1 MMTKEQLMAM
11 GLTEEQADKV
21 LSAAT
26 EDMKNYIPK
35 HRFDEVS
42 DSNKELKKQ
51 LAERDQQLENLK
63 KAAGDNQELQKQI
76 QELQKTNEATTAEYE
91 SKLKQV
97 KLDAAVELA
106 LAAAKAKNTKA
117 VKALL
122 DLNKLEFDGD
132 EVRGLEDQ
140 IKKLKEAEDSKFLF
154 DVADGGGKPNF
165 KGAKPGERSDGASKG
180 DKPVSLADAI
190 KAHLTSAN
198 N

>member
-1 MMTKEQLMAM
+1 MTKEQLMAM

-21 LSAAT
+21 LSAVN

-35 HRFDEVS
+35 HRFDEVN
-42 DSNKELKKQ
+42 DANKELKKQ
-51 LAERDQQLENLK
+51 LTERDQQLEDLK

-76 QELQKTNEATTAEYE
+76 QELQKTNETTTAEYE

-106 LAAAKAKNTKA
+106 LTAAKAKNIKA

-122 DLNKLEFDGD
+122 DLGKVELDGD
-132 EVRGLEDQ
+132 QVKGLEDQ

-154 DVADGGGKPNF
+154 DAADGNKPNF
-165 KGAKPGERSDGASKG
+165 KGAKPGEGSDGALKDSKS
-180 DKPVSLADAI
+180 VSLADAI
-190 KAHLTSAN
+190 RAQLTSAN

>member
-51 LAERDQQLENLK
+51 LTERDQQLEDLK
-63 KAAGDNQELQKQI
+63 KAVGDNQELQKQI
-76 QELQKTNEATTAEYE
+76 QELQKTNETSTADYE

-122 DLNKLEFDGD
+122 DLNKLELDGD
-132 EVRGLEDQ
+132 QVKGLEDQ
-140 IKKLKEAEDSKFLF
+140 IRALKEAEDSKFLF
-154 DVADGGGKPNF
+154 DAADNSKPSF
-165 KGAKPGERSDGASKG
+165 KGAKPGEGSDGASKG

>member
-122 DLNKLEFDGD
+122 DLNKLELDGD
-132 EVRGLEDQ
+132 QVKGLEDQ
-140 IKKLKEAEDSKFLF
+140 IRALKEAEDSKFLF
-154 DVADGGGKPNF
+154 DAADNSKPSF
-165 KGAKPGERSDGASKG
+165 KGAKPGEGSDGAPKG

>member
-1 MMTKEQLMAM
+1 MPM
-11 GLTEEQADKV
+11 GHPEDQADKV

-117 VKALL
+117 VKA
-122 DLNKLEFDGD
+122 
-132 EVRGLEDQ
+132 
-140 IKKLKEAEDSKFLF
+140 
-154 DVADGGGKPNF
+154 
-165 KGAKPGERSDGASKG
+165 
-180 DKPVSLADAI
+180 
-190 KAHLTSAN
+190 
-198 N
+198 